1 MPITVPVEQRQVQ
14 VGAIPSAPGGDQFS
28 TSVPAEATGGGAA
41 GQAID
46 SFGDKAADVVDQ
58 YAAEQ
63 AKKANETAMT
73 GLDLQ
78 ASQAQ
83 TRIELAAKKMQ
94 GKDAAGAVDY
104 AADQWAQVQKSIKS
118 QAANDQQSE
127 GISKILG
134 LRSADI
140 DRVVQQHA
148 SSELQ
153 KFDQD
158 QSETYIQ
165 AQAEQAIDN
174 YQDPDRVAQARGLQN
189 DEIQRLGD
197 RHGWSPEQIA
207 LKQKDTGSLTNT
219 AVVTRMLDNG
229 DYDAAQNFYD
239 QNKAN
244 FDAKD
249 VLVVEKQLEDGKIK
263 AKGIETW
270 GEVQNLKMAD
280 GNPDEAK
287 MEKAV
292 MTDPD
297 TTDSEK
303 EQILKFV
310 KTKAGDERARKAEED
325 KAHDRAFM
333 DAAINMRKSGVALEA
348 AMPLARKFGTDA
360 YDQANKEQAIREIY
374 APAAV
379 KTDPGTKVA
388 LLDGIDEGSVD
399 KDEIDRAYKNGQLSP
414 ADWMAAREKYHN
426 VVSEG
431 KSPQQQRANEQVK
444 ILAKGQFGSDTDGM
458 NSFLSE
464 VKSDSAGKSPE
475 EMIKIANDKIKQD
488 SSSVSRVWSW
498 VPLIGGDAIP
508 FTGQPQYKTDIE
520 KRTNDSLMK
529 GQLQQD
535 LGVETV
541 KAIDAG
547 NLRTNSPATAAQTVD
562 AMSTA
567 LGGYDKLKP
576 GQPAYNAMQSLS
588 RAGKVVT
595 LDSVQTVLKHYP
607 DGNFTAPSA
616 PPAISTSIKKLPPI
630 RGRH

>member
-1 MPITVPVEQRQVQ
+1 MPITVPVQERQVQ
-14 VGAIPSAPGGDQFS
+14 VGAIPSAPGGPQFS

-46 SFGDKAADVVDQ
+46 SFGDKAGDVVDQ
-58 YAAEQ
+58 YAAEE

-94 GKDAAGAVDY
+94 GKDAAGAPDF
-104 AADQWAQVQKSIKS
+104 AAQEWGKVQSDLKS
-118 QAANDQQSE
+118 QAANPAQAE

-165 AQAEQAIDN
+165 AQAEQALDN
-174 YQDPDRVAQARGLQN
+174 YQDPDRVAQARQLQN
-189 DEIQRLGD
+189 DEIERMGN

-239 QNKAN
+239 QNKDN

-249 VLVVEKQLEDGKIK
+249 VLTVEKQLEDGKVK
-263 AKGIETW
+263 AKGIATW
-270 GEVQNLKMAD
+270 SDVQNMKLAD
-280 GNPDEAK
+280 GNPDEAR

-303 EQILKFV
+303 EQILRFV

-333 DAAINMRKSGVALEA
+333 DAAINMRKSGVSLEA
-348 AMPLARKFGTDA
+348 AMPLARKFGTDP
-360 YDQANKEQAIREIY
+360 YDQASKEQAIREIY
-374 APAAV
+374 APTDV

-388 LLDGIDEGSVD
+388 LLDGIDDGSVD
-399 KDEIDRAYKNGQLSP
+399 IAQIDQAYKNHQLSP
-414 ADWMAAREKYHN
+414 ADWIAAREKYRTN
-426 VVSEG
+426 VTDG
-431 KSPQQQRANEQVK
+431 KNPQQQRANEQVK

-458 NSFLSE
+458 NGFLSE
-464 VKSDSAGKSPE
+464 VKSDAMGKSPD
-475 EMIKIANDKIKQD
+475 EMIKIANDKLKQD
-488 SSSVSRVWSW
+488 SASVSRFWNW
-498 VPLIGGDAIP
+498 IPLIGGDAIP
-508 FTGQPQYKTDIE
+508 FTGQPQYKTDIQ

-547 NLRTNSPATAAQTVD
+547 NLRTNNPASAAQTVD
-562 AMSTA
+562 AMSQA

-588 RAGKVVT
+588 KAGKVVT
-595 LDSVQTVLKHYP
+595 LQSVQSVLQHYP

-616 PPAISTSIKKLPPI
+616 PTPITTSIKKLPPI
-630 RGRH
+630 KGRH